1 MPRRT
6 LLWGLLAAPLTVAAC
21 SGDKPK
27 PAPASSAPPSST
39 STTAAAPRVTGAG
52 LPADLLGVMTALY
65 LGGKVPASGDVGS
78 ALAKRKPLGAPIAVA
93 GSVGKWKGAPI
104 AVVTTGKDIT
114 LLVKGK
120 TWSVVGGWWPSL
132 KVARSPAAT
141 MRVLA
146 IGSDARPKQKVA
158 SQRADSLHIIGVDS
172 KGVGGIVGI
181 PRDSWVS
188 LASGGTNK
196 INAALAFGGPQ
207 GVVKTVSRMS
217 GVPIDGYVMVGF
229 KGFRAMINAM
239 GGLRYVAPAVFKGEH
254 GILAKKGLNVL
265 RGEPALSF
273 ARERH
278 TLSNGDFGRS
288 QNQGKLILAGMG
300 MARSG
305 GHKALVKY
313 LGALSANVETDLSA
327 AQVLNLA
334 ASVYQTSPNKV
345 KNVVAPG
352 GVGTRSGQS
361 VVLLGSGARTIF
373 KDMKNGRLGA

>member
-1 MPRRT
+1 
-6 LLWGLLAAPLTVAAC
+6 
-21 SGDKPK
+21 
-27 PAPASSAPPSST
+27 
-39 STTAAAPRVTGAG
+39 
-52 LPADLLGVMTALY
+52 
-65 LGGKVPASGDVGS
+65 
-78 ALAKRKPLGAPIAVA
+78 
-93 GSVGKWKGAPI
+93 
-104 AVVTTGKDIT
+104 
-114 LLVKGK
+114 
-120 TWSVVGGWWPSL
+120 
-132 KVARSPAAT
+132 

-288 QNQGKLILAGMG
+288 ANQGRLIKAGM
-300 MARSG
+300 
-305 GHKALVKY
+305 
-313 LGALSANVETDLSA
+313 
-327 AQVLNLA
+327 
-334 ASVYQTSPNKV
+334 SVQK
-345 KNVVAPG
+345 
-352 GVGTRSGQS
+352 QH
-361 VVLLGSGARTIF
+361 
-373 KDMKNGRLGA
+373 

>member
-1 MPRRT
+1 V
-6 LLWGLLAAPLTVAAC
+6 LWGLLAAPLTVAAC
-21 SGDKPK
+21 SDDKPK
-27 PAPASSAPPSST
+27 PPPSSSTT
-39 STTAAAPRVTGAG
+39 STPSTTTTAPAPKVTGAG
-52 LPADLLGVMTALY
+52 LPADLLDVMTALY
-65 LGGKVPASGDVGS
+65 LGGKVSAAGTVGP
-78 ALAKRKPLGAPIAVA
+78 ALAKRKTLTGARSVA

-104 AVVTTGKDIT
+104 AVVATGKDLT
-114 LLVKGK
+114 LLVKG
-120 TWSVVGGWWPSL
+120 TSWSVVGGWWPSL
-132 KVARSPAAT
+132 GVAKSPAAT

-146 IGSDARPKQKVA
+146 IGSDARPNQKVA

-172 KGVGGIVGI
+172 KGVGGVVGI
-181 PRDSWVS
+181 PRDSGVS

-196 INAALAFGGPQ
+196 INAALAFGGPK

-217 GVPIDGYVMVGF
+217 GVPIDGYVMTGF
-229 KGFRAMINAM
+229 KRFRAMINAM
-239 GGLRYVAPAVFKGEH
+239 GGLRYVAPAVFRGEH

-288 QNQGKLILAGMG
+288 HNQGKLILAGMA
-300 MARSG
+300 MARAG

-313 LGALSANVETDLSA
+313 LGAMSPHVETDLSV

-334 ASVYQTSPNKV
+334 ASVFQASPNSV
-345 KNVVAPG
+345 KNVAVPG

-361 VVLLGSGARTIF
+361 VVLLGSGARSIF
-373 KDMKNGRLGA
+373 KDMRNGRLGA